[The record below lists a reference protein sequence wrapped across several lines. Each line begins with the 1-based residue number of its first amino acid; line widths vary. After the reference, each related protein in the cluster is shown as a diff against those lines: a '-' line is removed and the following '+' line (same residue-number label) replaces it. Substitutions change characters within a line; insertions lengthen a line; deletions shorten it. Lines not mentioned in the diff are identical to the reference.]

1 MHSVLFNFLGR
12 DFFNALSQKDAERF
26 TQMLFKWL
34 GGIALGVPVFVYR
47 DYLQASKATTLYR
60 QPLKTSSLRA
70 QRLGHRMSMP
80 QYMLLNIFTEPCQ
93 TSQSLLA
100 VPPVSGVEGLHDKE
114 AD

>member
-1 MHSVLFNFLGR
+1 MLFNFLGR

-47 DYLQASKATTLYR
+47 DYLQVRWSHHFVLPSSIVAPASVAR
-60 QPLKTSSLRA
+60 
-70 QRLGHRMSMP
+70 SMP
-80 QYMLLNIFTEPCQ
+80 LGIYTDSGV
-93 TSQSLLA
+93 TSQSPLA
-100 VPPVSGVEGLHDKE
+100 VSLVPGVEGLHDKE